1 MAALKLLAGLVV
13 LTLGAELLIR
23 SAVKLA
29 LAARVSP
36 LVIGLTVVAF
46 GTSAPELTV
55 SLQSAWRGQA
65 DIAVGNVVGSNI
77 FNVLFILGLS
87 AVIIPLVVH
96 QKVIRFD
103 VPLMIAVSLLLYGL
117 SVDGVV
123 GRIDGML
130 LFGLLVAYTVF
141 SIVKSRR
148 EEASIQ
154 AEYAQEFGNGRTPV
168 TAITALGWTALAAL
182 ALGLLIAGSRW
193 FCDGAVEIARTFGVS
208 DLVIGLTLV
217 AVGTSLP
224 EVFTSV
230 LAAIKGERDIAVG
243 NVVGSNLFN
252 ILCVIGSSAAIAPN
266 GVPVSPTALQL
277 DLPVMIAAAVVCL
290 PVFFTGHLIA
300 RWEGALLL
308 GYYVAYTAYL
318 ILEAASSDW
327 SRTVASI
334 LLVFVVPLTVITL
347 LIGLVRALR
356 DPARQ
361 EGP

>member
-1 MAALKLLAGLVV
+1 
-13 LTLGAELLIR
+13 
-23 SAVKLA
+23 
-29 LAARVSP
+29 
-36 LVIGLTVVAF
+36 
-46 GTSAPELTV
+46 
-55 SLQSAWRGQA
+55 
-65 DIAVGNVVGSNI
+65 
-77 FNVLFILGLS
+77 
-87 AVIIPLVVH
+87 
-96 QKVIRFD
+96 
-103 VPLMIAVSLLLYGL
+103 
-117 SVDGVV
+117 
-123 GRIDGML
+123 
-130 LFGLLVAYTVF
+130 
-141 SIVKSRR
+141 
-148 EEASIQ
+148 
-154 AEYAQEFGNGRTPV
+154 
-168 TAITALGWTALAAL
+168 ITALGWTALAAL